1 TFVSVVQ
8 RVGTSSYRRRRTAAW
23 RLALHRNRMRLL
35 QADGARST
43 RFRSHLDSV
52 LGPQRKAGH
61 RGNRMIRHRA
71 ELKTLRDGGQQQRR
85 FHHCERVADALPGA
99 AAEWEVWKAR
109 PLLES

>member
-1 TFVSVVQ
+1 
-8 RVGTSSYRRRRTAAW
+8 
-23 RLALHRNRMRLL
+23 MRLL

-99 AAEWEVWKAR
+99 AAEWEVCKAR
-109 PLLES
+109 QLL